1 MLKPTGKANNQSNK
15 KQMKTQEQNTKEVM
29 TYLEKSSKNFF
40 ESEDGKH
47 WQSIVYLHAL
57 EKYVFI
63 KDGEVYDLNMEAY
76 LGNDTTGNR
85 ITEGKTLL
93 KYKIHP
99 QWDVPTGSSWFK
111 GYGHGP
117 KQKMRAVR
125 WNKASR
131 LELTAMAAQKYIDNL
146 EVSA

>member
-1 MLKPTGKANNQSNK
+1 
-15 KQMKTQEQNTKEVM
+15 MKTQEQNTKEVM

-117 KQKMRAVR
+117 KQKLKAVR
-125 WNKASR
+125 WNKSR
-131 LELTAMAAQKYIDNL
+131 LELTSIAAQNYISTL
-146 EVSA
+146 EISE